1 MTTLPRILVTGAS
14 GKTGGATVRA
24 LTQHHYHL
32 VQTRALVR
40 KDDARAQALRDAGAE
55 VVIGDMSDI
64 RDLRRAMSGVQRAY
78 FVAPIANASLDYGV
92 NFAVAA
98 AEQHL
103 EHVVVLGQ
111 WLSSP
116 SHPSVLTRR
125 TWLLDQLLSWIPGVD
140 HTVINV
146 GFFAD
151 NFMSGLGMAAQLGVL
166 ALPIGSGATAPVSN
180 EDIGRV
186 IAGVLA
192 NPAPYAGRTLR
203 PTGPEV
209 LSPEDIARVCG
220 AVLGR
225 QVRYTEASERMFL
238 KSLKALN
245 VADAFLQAQAV
256 HYFREYRRGAFAAGE
271 TTDVVQE
278 VTGRP
283 AEDLET
289 IARRYAAADP
299 STRRSLLNRLRA
311 IGTMAKIMLTRP
323 IDLKRWERD
332 HGIPAITG
340 EDCADSAEWK
350 RTHAAPNAF
359 GVGNEPTPSTDDASD
374 DAPDTPTTNLRSNG
388 TVVHGKHRSASM
400 SSSAN

>member
-24 LTQHHYHL
+24 LVQQHSDV

-40 KDDARAQALRDAGAE
+40 REDARAQALRDAGAE

-78 FVAPIANASLDYGV
+78 FVAPNTNNSLDHGV
-92 NFAVAA
+92 NFALAA
-98 AEQHL
+98 AEARL
-103 EHVVVLGQ
+103 EHIVALGQ

-125 TWLLDQLLSWIPGVD
+125 VWLLDQLFSLLPGVG

-151 NFMSGLGMAAQLGVL
+151 NFMGGLGAAAQLGVM
-166 ALPIGSGATAPVSN
+166 ALPLGSGSTAPISN

-186 IAGVLA
+186 AAGVLA
-192 NPAPYAGRTLR
+192 NSAPYVGRTLR

-209 LSPEDIARVCG
+209 LSPEDFARVFST
-220 AVLGR
+220 VLGR
-225 QVRYTEASERMFL
+225 KVRYVDASERMAL
-238 KSLKALN
+238 KSLKALD
-245 VADAFLQAQAV
+245 VGDSFMLAQVV
-256 HYFREYRRGAFAAGE
+256 HYFRDYRRGAFAASA

-289 IARRYAAADP
+289 IARRYAAADL
-299 STRRSLLNRLRA
+299 STRRSIPNLLRA
-311 IGTMAKIMLTRP
+311 MATMAKIMLTRP
-323 IDLKRWERD
+323 LDVKRWERD
-332 HGIPAITG
+332 QGMPVVEG
-340 EDCADSAEWK
+340 EACADSVEWN
-350 RTHAAPNAF
+350 RTHAVPNAF
-359 GVGNEPTPSTDDASD
+359 GVGREANLSPYDSSNDEHDMPATNTRSLGALEDAKSF
-374 DAPDTPTTNLRSNG
+374 S
-388 TVVHGKHRSASM
+388 VSM
-400 SSSAN
+400 VSPAN